1 MIPLLGYSLELV
13 SAFIGFAIAF
23 ITFKGYR
30 LTTSP
35 TLLRLALS
43 FFFLGFG
50 FSIQG
55 IIGFLGMQIAL
66 DTIII
71 VSTIVIVGTLLETI
85 GYFFLAFSHAIN
97 VLGKRMLVPAVIFIP
112 MAALRTLAIY
122 FLLYSLVETSIS
134 YIRIKKQETLIIA
147 TGIGLILI
155 SEFVKWLSFF
165 EVTDPLFSVFSIVK
179 VIGLIAIFIPVT
191 KFQLK
196 KGVVKI

>member
-1 MIPLLGYSLELV
+1 VIPFLGYSLELV

-23 ITFKGYR
+23 IAFKGYR

-55 IIGFLGMQIAL
+55 IVGFLGIQISSDAIVL
-66 DTIII
+66 
-71 VSTIVIVGTLLETI
+71 VSTILIIGTLLETI

-97 VLGKRMLVPAVIFIP
+97 ALGKRMLVPAVIFVP
-112 MAALRTLAIY
+112 MAALRTFAIY
-122 FLLYSLVETSIS
+122 FLLYTLVETSLS
-134 YIRIKKQETLIIA
+134 YIKIKKQETLMITI
-147 TGIGLILI
+147 GIGLILI
-155 SEFVKWLSFF
+155 SEFTKWLSFF
-165 EVTDPLFSVFSIVK
+165 EVSDPLFSVFSLVK

-196 KGVVKI
+196 KGVEKT